1 MTVKLTKTI
10 VTGFDDI
17 ENTPIGVNPNIRIT
31 QQYSSDTVIVK
42 IEKVIRPDLTREDDV
57 EISYETLL
65 ERTFTAADF
74 PMVTDHNSFYVEYNV
89 LTNSLD
95 VLDVLRFGNANRGSK
110 ANYHADGLHRDIKK
124 RYSENL
130 LPIFYVKTFDAVAT
144 GFNCSLINFYVNNH
158 EGDAADTIILN
169 SDVEE
174 ITTHERA
181 IWISEN
187 LISYLTFVIKNEDG
201 SQVINAPQTRLFT
214 INNLGEPAKS
224 NKYKVSLPAAKYNI
238 EVNVEKGLYP
248 ENANTYN
255 IRVVNGFIN
264 KTRVSSGAGTF
275 GVKLDISELDAGDFS
290 KLKFD
295 LGQFESYAELWVE
308 VI

>member
-10 VTGFDDI
+10 ITGFDDI
-17 ENTPIGVNPNIRIT
+17 EDTPIGINPNIRIT

-42 IEKVIRPDLTREDDV
+42 IEKVIRPDLTRETVV
-57 EISYETLL
+57 ELSYDTLL

-89 LTNSLD
+89 LTNSFD
-95 VLDVLRFGNANRGSK
+95 VLDVLSFGNANRASK
-110 ANYHADGLHRDIKK
+110 PNYHASELHRDIKK
-124 RYSENL
+124 RYNENL
-130 LPIFYVKTFDAVAT
+130 LPVFYVKTFDAVAT
-144 GFNCSLINFYVNNH
+144 GFECSLINFYVH
-158 EGDAADTIILN
+158 DIEGEAADTIILN

-174 ITTHERA
+174 MTTQERHL
-181 IWISEN
+181 WINEN
-187 LISYLTFVIKNEDG
+187 LVSYLTFVIKNEDG
-201 SQVINAPQTRLFT
+201 SQVIDAAQTKLFALNA
-214 INNLGEPAKS
+214 LGQPTTS
-224 NKYKVSLPAAKYNI
+224 NKYKVSLPAGKYTV
-238 EVNVEKGLYP
+238 EVNVDKGLYP

-275 GVKLDISELDAGDFS
+275 SVKLDVSELDAGDFS

-295 LGQFESYAELWVE
+295 LGQFESYAEFWVE